1 MSGYKICGS
10 GIKSVAL
17 AANSIMTG
25 DNEIVIAGG
34 QENMSLDMHGSYIRA
49 GANKFGDIK
58 MVDLMQYDGLTDV
71 FSGVFMGITAENIS
85 KQFNISRQQQ
95 DEFALSSHKKAAKA
109 QLAGVF
115 KGEKS
120 YLSK

>member
-34 QENMSLDMHGSYIRA
+34 QENMSLA
-49 GANKFGDIK
+49 VCTVA
-58 MVDLMQYDGLTDV
+58 
-71 FSGVFMGITAENIS
+71 IS
-85 KQFNISRQQQ
+85 EQELNSAILKWLI
-95 DEFALSSHKKAAKA
+95 
-109 QLAGVF
+109 
-115 KGEKS
+115 
-120 YLSK
+120 